1 MSESLAA
8 TPALWRHPEFRR
20 GAREMAGVALG
31 ISTWGV
37 VAGVA
42 MANSSLGTAW
52 AIVMSMVVFSGT
64 GQIASLPLIS
74 SGAPLW
80 VIWAAVL
87 CVNLRFVIFSLQW
100 RPYWVHLPLRWRLT
114 VAYFCA
120 DLNYFTFVRRF
131 PKAEPAPE
139 QWPYFWGGMA
149 VNWSSWQLSSLLGIA
164 LAHRVPTQW
173 GLSFAGTTA
182 LLALTYTMVS
192 DRATWFAAVVA
203 ACAAVAAFALPLRLN
218 IVVAI
223 AAAVAVGVMLDHLT
237 PKPPRKV
244 VKEAA

>member
-1 MSESLAA
+1 MTERSHAA
-8 TPALWRHPEFRR
+8 PALWRHPEFRR
-20 GAREMAGVALG
+20 GAREMTGVALG
-31 ISTWGV
+31 ISAWGV

-42 MANSSLGTAW
+42 MANSSLGAFW
-52 AIVMSMVVFSGT
+52 AVVMSLVVFSGT
-64 GQIASLPLIS
+64 GQIASLPLITG
-74 SGAPLW
+74 GAPLW
-80 VIWAAVL
+80 VIWAAVV

-131 PKAEPAPE
+131 PKPEPAPE

-149 VNWSSWQLSSLLGIA
+149 VNWGSWQLSSLLGIA
-164 LAHRVPTQW
+164 LANHVPPQW

-192 DRATWFAAVVA
+192 DRATWLAAAVA

-218 IVVAI
+218 VLVAI
-223 AAAVAVGVMLDHLT
+223 AAAVAVGVVLDHVA
-237 PKPPRKV
+237 PKPRRAEV
-244 VKEAA
+244 AR